1 MSKIKV
7 TCEVQSYDNSY
18 KKNMQIH
25 SHWNREG
32 FIITEIDGK
41 RITVLA
47 RHLEAAIKNCTNTGG
62 SI

>member
-25 SHWNREG
+25 SHWNREE
-32 FIITEIDGK
+32 FIIVEIDGK
-41 RITVLA
+41 QITVLA
-47 RHLEAAIKNCTNTGG
+47 SHLKAAIENCTNTGKN
-62 SI
+62 